1 MKVLKLALAGAL
13 AAISFNAV
21 NAATVLTVDKVY
33 TGATPSADAPWVTI
47 TATTVDTRAN
57 GALAD
62 VVNINILASPDVTGT
77 EFISK
82 LALTLNV
89 GLVNADTVVSLE
101 AIQGLWTGPQSTSVD
116 VDNVS
121 VGGGDKLDLGVKFIT
136 SNTQGGSFRFKE
148 GKSFDLRVTY
158 TGSEALT
165 DENIFG
171 YNAEAVIHVQ
181 GINGGDSGWATN
193 VPEPSTALLGLLGLG
208 ALARRKR

>member
-1 MKVLKLALAGAL
+1 MKTKTAQAL
-13 AAISFNAV
+13 AASLV
-21 NAATVLTVDKVY
+21 GLSHGATVLTVDKVY
-33 TGATPSADAPWVTI
+33 NGATPSADAPWATI

-82 LALTLNV
+82 LALTLNEE
-89 GLVNADTVVSLE
+89 LVNADTVVSLE
-101 AIQGLWTGPQSTSVD
+101 AIQGLWNGPQSTSVD

-121 VGGGDKLDLGVKFIT
+121 VGGGDKLDLGVEFIT

-171 YNAEAVIHVQ
+171 DSAEAVIHVQ

-193 VPEPSTALLGLLGLG
+193 VPEPDVSLLLGGVAMLGLLR
-208 ALARRKR
+208 RRK